1 MLVFVFRISL
11 WVENFLHLWTKM
23 LIDLTQHF
31 KHMKKIFAI
40 LLAALAL
47 SSCSIVIRTDDSPAK
62 AFEGTYTLAV
72 HEAGSWGQTR
82 VDDRYQAVVQIRK
95 TGFDTVRLYG
105 AFETTGRVE
114 GNRIYIQSVSSK
126 DSYGTLNTDFVDCTL
141 NGDYLSMQVRQSGNL
156 LSVHTG
162 SYLRLSTSLTLQ
174 GSRK

>member
-1 MLVFVFRISL
+1 
-11 WVENFLHLWTKM
+11 M
-23 LIDLTQHF
+23 LIDSTQYF

-40 LLAALAL
+40 LAAVLAL
-47 SSCSIVIRTDDSPAK
+47 SSCTVTVRRTEAPAK

-72 HEAGSWGQTR
+72 HETGSWGQSR
-82 VDDRYQAVVQIRK
+82 VEDRYQAVVQIRK

-114 GNRIYIQSVSSK
+114 GNRIYIQSVNSK
-126 DSYGTLNTDFVDCTL
+126 DSYGTLTTDFVDCTL